1 MAWSASGHRRH
12 RRLAQGQLTQAAR
25 RQGHDARRKLNYDC
39 ANRAQETKPV
49 NQPED
54 QRPAT
59 SLPLAMLISEA
70 VYRLVV
76 LVERTLRW
84 LVKFVLRPC
93 LLQFRCLFW

>member
-1 MAWSASGHRRH
+1 
-12 RRLAQGQLTQAAR
+12 
-25 RQGHDARRKLNYDC
+25 
-39 ANRAQETKPV
+39 V

-70 VYRLVV
+70 VYKLVV
-76 LVERTLRW
+76 LVERSLRW
-84 LVKFVLRPC
+84 FTKFVLRPC

>member
-1 MAWSASGHRRH
+1 M
-12 RRLAQGQLTQAAR
+12 
-25 RQGHDARRKLNYDC
+25 
-39 ANRAQETKPV
+39 
-49 NQPED
+49 NQPEN

-93 LLQFRCLFW
+93 LLQLRCLFW